1 MRSNQDIQNDIQDR
15 KSLKAQLRLNNE
27 LLLDIRSLLMA
38 QTDKGIIQPTETI
51 VIAKKDSLNPHLHD
65 LGICERT
72 KTALSRTNIEYLNDL
87 EGWTSKDL
95 LKLRDFGQF
104 ALAEL
109 NKCIAPFGKKIPGA

>member
-1 MRSNQDIQNDIQDR
+1 MRSNQDIQQDIQDR

-27 LLLDIRSLLMA
+27 LLFDIRSLLMA
-38 QTDKGIIQPTETI
+38 QNDKGMNQQTGTKAI
-51 VIAKKDSLNPHLHD
+51 VEKNSLNPHLHD

-72 KTALSRTNIEYLNDL
+72 KTALSRTDIQYLNDL
-87 EGWTSKDL
+87 DGWTSKDL

-109 NKCIAPFGKKIPGA
+109 NKCIAPYGKKIPGA